1 MPSVCADGLESR
13 QDHGDGF
20 LEEVALSL
28 IPKQGLV
35 ERVGAEAQVT
45 MPWGGAVS
53 PLGASLLGRSF
64 PPSGFMPIFI
74 APLWRL
80 LVRKRSYYVPLLD
93 FGDIWEAWVLSES
106 MGGGG
111 LPSWLPSLSFCCRL
125 VPPLLEP
132 CSPSPLPLLPSNF
145 PLPLFAPWPWL
156 PLSLLLPP
164 LLSPLSRFFSFL
176 SGEQRQSVLPRG
188 MSSKKLQ
195 F

>member
-13 QDHGDGF
+13 QDHEDGF

-80 LVRKRSYYVPLLD
+80 LVGKRSYYVPLLD
-93 FGDIWEAWVLSES
+93 FGDI
-106 MGGGG
+106 
-111 LPSWLPSLSFCCRL
+111 
-125 VPPLLEP
+125 
-132 CSPSPLPLLPSNF
+132 
-145 PLPLFAPWPWL
+145 
-156 PLSLLLPP
+156 
-164 LLSPLSRFFSFL
+164 
-176 SGEQRQSVLPRG
+176 
-188 MSSKKLQ
+188 
-195 F
+195 